1 MVIKKVSR
9 RDAEDT
15 SRRLLTPNRV
25 CPKEQTRSQTRC
37 TSIRISDCWPRA
49 VSWTAVVFSQLDKTP
64 LTNWRACYKCRMA
77 PVSRSHHRNYLR
89 KVFPSPARICDRVDA
104 LSSFKVGVKQAH
116 DPPLTSK
123 RISEMY
129 SGHQR
134 VHEDEGF
141 NPFQSQSAHLPNSR
155 PSGMMET
162 NRVPSR
168 LPDAHPLH
176 PVGPSLPPV
185 QGSQPIYGG
194 VGPYDIDPLDPT
206 PYPGYPTE
214 PQGPAPDQNQPQ
226 GPPPSQQQH
235 FQNAPQHD
243 APTYAPSSSPMQN
256 PPAQPMFNTHH
267 PEQRPVRLSQRQPQQ
282 QPAHAPFVTT
292 NNHAPSRTAPYQTMH
307 GVPRAAWFTNDNLPR
322 TQQPATYIPGSSRQN
337 HAPYQFHARDASVSS
352 SSSTTDIANI
362 DSPMGP
368 SPTYGSPAEID
379 QSHSYALQQ
388 YAPPSLPP
396 PRAPVSSAIVG
407 TVPPDVEEQSPT
419 DDGNAVALNTVQPGA
434 NTMFVDGIPVPPHQ
448 QYYPRSAWG
457 PPPPRKVVQARME
470 EQRRLQQA
478 QASGVRSGGSSDV
491 SLSNTV
497 NPAAL
502 GGSGSKRKQPPES
515 DAVAD
520 IANVEMTNPTSGD
533 LDNLVDGYSDNEK
546 PPYPLSTIL
555 KFTLLGSPR
564 GKLTLAEIYDTL
576 MARFPFF
583 KHVKT
588 DWQVCCLFTNRCR
601 DLIKS
606 HSHV

>member
-1 MVIKKVSR
+1 
-9 RDAEDT
+9 
-15 SRRLLTPNRV
+15 
-25 CPKEQTRSQTRC
+25 
-37 TSIRISDCWPRA
+37 
-49 VSWTAVVFSQLDKTP
+49 
-64 LTNWRACYKCRMA
+64 
-77 PVSRSHHRNYLR
+77 
-89 KVFPSPARICDRVDA
+89 
-104 LSSFKVGVKQAH
+104 
-116 DPPLTSK
+116 
-123 RISEMY
+123 MY

-134 VHEDEGF
+134 AHEDEGF

-155 PSGMMET
+155 PSGMIEA

-168 LPDAHPLH
+168 LPEVSPPRLT
-176 PVGPSLPPV
+176 GPPPPPT
-185 QGSQPIYGG
+185 SQPIYGG

-214 PQGPAPDQNQPQ
+214 PQGADQHEHPQ
-226 GPPPSQQQH
+226 GPPPPSQQRH
-235 FQNAPQHD
+235 YQNAPQHD
-243 APTYAPSSSPMQN
+243 ASSYAPSISSIQN
-256 PPAQPMFNTHH
+256 PRTQPMYNH
-267 PEQRPVRLSQRQPQQ
+267 PEQRPVDLSQRQLQQ

-292 NNHAPSRTAPYQTMH
+292 NNHAPARTAPYQAMH
-307 GVPRAAWFTNDNLPR
+307 GVPRAAWFTNDNISR
-322 TQQPATYIPGSSRQN
+322 IQQHPTYIPGPARQN
-337 HAPYQFHARDASVSS
+337 HQPYQFHARDASVSS
-352 SSSTTDIANI
+352 SSSATDAANL

-368 SPTYGSPAEID
+368 SSSYGSPAEID

-388 YAPPSLPP
+388 YAPPSQAPP
-396 PRAPVSSAIVG
+396 NVSASDPIVG
-407 TVPPDVEEQSPT
+407 AVPSEEEQSST
-419 DDGNAVALNTVQPGA
+419 DDGNAVALNTVLPHT

-478 QASGVRSGGSSDV
+478 HTSAVRSGGSSDV

-515 DAVAD
+515 DGLAGNG
-520 IANVEMTNPTSGD
+520 NVEMTNPTSGD
-533 LDNLVDGYSDNEK
+533 LDNLVDGYTDNEK

-564 GKLTLAEIYDTL
+564 GKLTLAEIYETL

-588 DWQVCCLFTNRCR
+588 DWQVCSRACFGSSRVG
-601 DLIKS
+601 I
-606 HSHV
+606 